1 MSTLENTIEKVISE
15 GVSDEKKEI
24 QHEVPASGDA
34 APAAKMKTDP
44 DAEKHASDAAKKAGD
59 ATKPAAK
66 TNAASKQDPIEEPSD
81 GVTKVDKTTIP
92 NQEEVED
99 DSETPSLEEMSKAD
113 LLKHAVVSMK
123 EMDAKTL
130 KATYAGLS
138 ENDEDDGDGEETSE
152 SLSRNAL
159 IRKVV
164 ESLKDKSVKEVQ
176 SFIESLDPAVGD
188 PAKDATEGDRDED
201 KGNSKATQ
209 KQTTPVESKQEEEDE
224 EEEEEEVKKESYEV
238 DMTDD
243 IEALVADEDLSQEFK
258 TKAKTI
264 FEAAVAT
271 KVKERITEVEAQSQ
285 KDTDAA
291 VEEIKEDL
299 TEKVDNYLNYVAE
312 NWVTENELAIERGLK
327 SELTEDFINGL
338 KKLFEE
344 HYVEVPEDKF
354 DVVEELAGRLDD
366 TEDKLNEEV
375 AQNIS
380 LSQDIEELKREK
392 IISEASQELADS
404 EQERLKELTEDVD
417 YESAEN
423 FQEKVSTLKEAYF
436 KTGKFEAVS
445 DDTTVA
451 SSDTDPLSTDEVQN
465 ANPGMAGNTAAISKF
480 AKLDD

>member
-209 KQTTPVESKQEEEDE
+209 KQTTPVESKQEEED
-224 EEEEEEVKKESYEV
+224 EEEEEVKKESYEV

-465 ANPGMAGNTAAISKF
+465 ANPGMAGYTAAISKF

>member
-81 GVTKVDKTTIP
+81 GVTKVDKTSIP

-113 LLKHAVVSMK
+113 LLKHAVASMK

-224 EEEEEEVKKESYEV
+224 EEEEVKKESYEI

-465 ANPGMAGNTAAISKF
+465 ANPGMAGYTAAISKF

>member
-209 KQTTPVESKQEEEDE
+209 KQTTPVESKQEEED

-465 ANPGMAGNTAAISKF
+465 ANPGMAGYTAAISKF

>member
-1 MSTLENTIEKVISE
+1 MSKLEDTIEEVISE
-15 GVSDEKKEI
+15 G
-24 QHEVPASGDA
+24 SGTKA
-34 APAAKMKTDP
+34 PVPAAKGASSP
-44 DAEKHASDAAKKAGD
+44 DKDAQVKSTQSADKAGE
-59 ATKPAAK
+59 ATSKAK
-66 TNAASKQDPIEEPSD
+66 APGGEPKQEKGDEVE
-81 GVTKVDKTTIP
+81 DKEKQRDKGTEKGKAV
-92 NQEEVED
+92 NQEEID
-99 DSETPSLEEMSKAD
+99 DSDAPSLEEMSKAD
-113 LLKHAVVSMK
+113 LLKHAVASMK
-123 EMDAKTL
+123 ELDL
-130 KATYAGLS
+130 KSLRVAAASLS
-138 ENDEDDGDGEETSE
+138 EEDEDGEDEEKSE

-164 ESLKDKSVKEVQ
+164 ESLKDKSIKEVQ
-176 SFIESLDPAVGD
+176 SFVKGLSE
-188 PAKDATEGDRDED
+188 ED
-201 KGNSKATQ
+201 
-209 KQTTPVESKQEEEDE
+209 DE
-224 EEEEEEVKKESYEV
+224 EEEEEAKKESKSSKSSKSEDEDEEEEMEAKKESYEI

-243 IEALVADEDLSQEFK
+243 IEALVADEDLSEEFK

-271 KVKERITEVEAQSQ
+271 KVKDRITEIEAQSQ
-285 KDTDAA
+285 EDTAAA

-354 DVVEELAGRLDD
+354 DVVEELSGRLDE

-380 LSQDIEELKREK
+380 LAQDVEELKREK
-392 IISEASQELADS
+392 IIREASEDLADS
-404 EQERLKELTEDVD
+404 EQEKLKELTEDVD
-417 YESAEN
+417 YENAET
-423 FQEKVSTLKEAYF
+423 FSEKVSTLKEAYF
-436 KTGKFEAVS
+436 KTEKFEAVS

-451 SSDTDPLSTDEVQN
+451 SSDTDPLSTDKVQN
-465 ANPGMAGNTAAISKF
+465 ANPDMAGYTAAISKF